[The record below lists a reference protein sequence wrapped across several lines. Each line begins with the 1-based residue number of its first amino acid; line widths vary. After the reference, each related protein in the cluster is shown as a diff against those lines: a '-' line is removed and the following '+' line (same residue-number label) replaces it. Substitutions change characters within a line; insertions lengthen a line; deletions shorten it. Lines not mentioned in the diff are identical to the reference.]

1 MVYKE
6 MNHSRDLWSV
16 LMVTDSEPLI
26 IPRRDL
32 EPARNRG
39 GSVVWEN
46 FELIFV
52 NRVGFPAL
60 CSGRL
65 LLFCACL
72 FYLETGKK

>member
-6 MNHSRDLWSV
+6 ANHSRDLWSV

-26 IPRRDL
+26 ILLRDL

-39 GSVVWEN
+39 GSVVW
-46 FELIFV
+46 ELIFV

-65 LLFCACL
+65 LLFVRVY
-72 FYLETGKK
+72 FI